1 MIEVINYLTE
11 TFNEFINN
19 EILKDD
25 DFKDSIDTLKNEN
38 DDIFGTNSI
47 LFVSWIKNRILSKF
61 NIIEEKHNKVIAYIT
76 RLVFGSQ
83 YESILVNICYYAL
96 NFPDE
101 EDPREAYEEIFNIDT
116 ENYENLKTFI
126 ENYE

>member
-1 MIEVINYLTE
+1 MEVINYLTE

-25 DFKDSIDTLKNEN
+25 DIKDSIDTLRNEN
-38 DDIFGTNSI
+38 DDEFGTNSI

-61 NIIEEKHNKVIAYIT
+61 NIIEDNHNKVIAYIT

-83 YESILVNICYYAL
+83 YESILENICFYAL
-96 NFPDE
+96 GSPDE
-101 EDPREAYEEIFNIDT
+101 ENPREAYEEIFNINT

>member
-1 MIEVINYLTE
+1 MEVINYLTE

-25 DFKDSIDTLKNEN
+25 YIKDSIDTLKNEN

-47 LFVSWIKNRILSKF
+47 LFVYWIKNRILSKF
-61 NIIEEKHNKVIAYIT
+61 NIIEDKHNKVIAYIT

-83 YESILVNICYYAL
+83 YESILENICFYSL
-96 NFPDE
+96 GSLDE
-101 EDPREAYEEIFNIDT
+101 EDPREA
-116 ENYENLKTFI
+116 
-126 ENYE
+126 